1 MQFKLDFDEK
11 KFIQDIEEKVTIPD
25 DVRNRIVLEVADEI
39 NDKYLKKIPID
50 TGSTQTYFRPSQLR
64 IYDNATFV
72 SVGFDPK
79 KFGKVKAG
87 KKWITDKNDGS
98 WGYFYIS
105 SFYTGHPNFGLF
117 RKWQKSA
124 QKDAD
129 KLLKQKL
136 NDYLNSK

>member
-1 MQFKLDFDEK
+1 MQFKLEFDEE
-11 KFIQDIEEKVTIPD
+11 KFIKDIEEKVNIPD

-39 NDKYLKKIPID
+39 NDKYIKKIPVD
-50 TGSTQTYFRPSQLR
+50 TGSTKTYFKPSDLR
-64 IYDNATFV
+64 IYDSATFV

-79 KFGKVKAG
+79 KFGKVSSG
-87 KKWITDKNDGS
+87 KKWLTDKDDGS
-98 WGYFYIS
+98 WGFFYVS
-105 SFYTGHPNFGLF
+105 TFYNGHPNFGLF

-129 KLLKQKL
+129 KLLNKKI

>member
-1 MQFKLDFDEK
+1 MQFKLEFDEE
-11 KFIQDIEEKVTIPD
+11 KFIKEIEDKVTIPD
-25 DVRNRIVLEVADEI
+25 EVRNRIVMEVAEEI
-39 NDKYLKKIPID
+39 NAKYLKKIPVD
-50 TGSTQTYFRPSQLR
+50 TGSTMKYFRPSELR
-64 IYDNATFV
+64 IYDNSTFV

-79 KFGKVKAG
+79 KFGKVKTG

-105 SFYTGHPNFGLF
+105 SFYVGHPNYGLF

-129 KLLKQKL
+129 KLLNQKIE
-136 NDYLNSK
+136 NYLNSK